1 MKSVPPS
8 LGLAPSQL
16 ARWPRGALAVG
27 FMAIGRLAVNR
38 ARIGRL
44 EIDELVI
51 RRVRLA
57 RPDVEI

>member
-1 MKSVPPS
+1 
-8 LGLAPSQL
+8 LGSAPSQL
-16 ARWPRGALAVG
+16 ARWPWAALAVG
-27 FMAIGRLAVNR
+27 FIAIGRLAVNR

-51 RRVRLA
+51 RRVRRA